1 VLQDPE
7 GDQAKSVKIVL
18 IHAEVVAY
26 QEVQVSGV
34 GPGQGRSREPGQEEL
49 LTMRP
54 PDDRLERQ
62 RIGTAEREISSRARI
77 RVPGLEADVAVEDVG
92 RGTALLRT
100 GIDAAYRTKYGSS
113 SSTASI
119 VTPEAAATTLQLSPE
134 E

>member
-1 VLQDPE
+1 
-7 GDQAKSVKIVL
+7 
-18 IHAEVVAY
+18 
-26 QEVQVSGV
+26 
-34 GPGQGRSREPGQEEL
+34 
-49 LTMRP
+49 MRP